1 MPFVGCC
8 ALVYFWTLRFSRIGD
23 FWTLRLGFFGNLD
36 LRIII
41 QKRSAMN
48 NDLKKILNS
57 DTDGLLTYEYIANH
71 MGSCDEDMPVLTDNI
86 IRVDMTGQIT
96 VSAALYLHATG
107 AEKYREIIDKLI
119 AASLSKDR
127 EHKYIVDL
135 LSGIWGEDYKSHAEE
150 LKQESDNFRRIYK
163 RVYVNDII

>member
-1 MPFVGCC
+1 
-8 ALVYFWTLRFSRIGD
+8 
-23 FWTLRLGFFGNLD
+23 
-36 LRIII
+36 
-41 QKRSAMN
+41 MN

-71 MGSCDEDMPVLTDNI
+71 MGSCDEDMPVLADNI

-107 AEKYREIIDKLI
+107 AEKYGEIIDKLI

-150 LKQESDNFRRIYK
+150 LKQISDNFRRIYK